1 MPYTFT
7 EETLRWQSAVRS
19 EEIRLRK
26 EYDKY
31 IALSNAKAEAWE
43 NLMVCERAARLAKGK
58 EARKEARKA
67 LAYAEWVHK
76 TIHDPRYKV

>member
-1 MPYTFT
+1 MPYSFT

-19 EEIRLRK
+19 EEIRIRK
-26 EYDKY
+26 ESDQWLADQK
-31 IALSNAKAEAWE
+31 AKGEAW
-43 NLMVCERAARLAKGK
+43 AAVLDAEVACRNAKGK